1 VPTPNVSVVDFV
13 ARMNRAVTAD
23 EINASFREAAKGPLE
38 GILGVSEEPL
48 VSIDFTGSPLSSI
61 VDTELTQV
69 IGERMAKVIIRLGEL
84 PVAYRNTTTLLHE
97 FPGLT
102 AAERDR
108 ICDAW
113 TQPARADGRPITS
126 VRVYEVV
133 ESVRPDGPAPRRRL
147 AYECGSGS

>member
-1 VPTPNVSVVDFV
+1 VGHADTDPDRISPATRRGVHLFLLVFAITGIAHLELFPFSGFRLFAEVRGAERV
-13 ARMNRAVTAD
+13 AWQLRAVD
-23 EINASFREAAKGPLE
+23 GDGHEEA
-38 GILGVSEEPL
+38 
-48 VSIDFTGSPLSSI
+48 
-61 VDTELTQV
+61 
-69 IGERMAKVIIRLGEL
+69 IRLGEL